1 MAESPGTKHIPLKR
15 RQREDAISDGPTLM
29 KNVRIDKEA
38 VKQQTLK
45 RIMQASAAMR
55 LAVIENHP
63 KEHVELILCEGCHK
77 RAQRAEGPSSSLVG
91 ECRFCSRRNLCVEC
105 WSTCKQCGMEVCP
118 LCSVKDYSSRDTV
131 SVCLDCKRHTT
142 KWSR

>member
-1 MAESPGTKHIPLKR
+1 MPVHLKR
-15 RQREDAISDGPTLM
+15 RHREESAIEPSGSH

-55 LAVIENHP
+55 LAVIENP
-63 KEHVELILCEGCHK
+63 AKENFEMILCEGCHK
-77 RAQRAEGPSSSLVG
+77 RAHRAEGPSSSLVG
-91 ECRFCSRRNLCVEC
+91 ECRFCSRRNLCVDC

-118 LCSVKDYSSRDTV
+118 LCAVKDYSNRDTV
-131 SVCLDCKRHTT
+131 SVCLDCKRHST

>member
-1 MAESPGTKHIPLKR
+1 MADSSVTVPLKR
-15 RQREDAISDGPTLM
+15 RQRDESTTTAPALQ

-38 VKQQTLK
+38 VKQMTLK
-45 RIMQASAAMR
+45 RIMEASAAMR
-55 LAVIENHP
+55 LAVIENP
-63 KEHVELILCEGCHK
+63 ARENFEKILCEGCHK
-77 RAQRAEGPSSSLVG
+77 RANRAEGSSSSLVG
-91 ECRFCSRRNLCVEC
+91 ECRFCSRRNLCVDC

-118 LCSVKDYSSRDTV
+118 LCSVKDYSNRDTV